1 MARPPKPA
9 TDKTVSVSLRIP
21 RALYE
26 DVQAR
31 AHLRRT
37 TLTALVLEGLR
48 LCLDTPLDPREVPV
62 LQSNTAL
69 QELEALIDARVYAI
83 LATERLR
90 EDGEAPTQPMSTL
103 SYDDR
108 ITVMQAQD
116 VAIITQDSNAVMPA
130 QAPPYDAT
138 KYMVGE
144 LCQNRH
150 DFDGQGHSLRQRG
163 GKHECVACKNARSR
177 AHKQRQREK
186 RAMARQN

>member
-37 TLTALVLEGLR
+37 TLTTLVLEGLR

-62 LQSNTAL
+62 SHSNTAM
-69 QELEALIDARVYAI
+69 QELEALIDARVYTI

-90 EDGEAPTQPMSTL
+90 EAGEASVQPMSAL
-103 SYDDR
+103 SHDER

-116 VAIITQDSNAVMPA
+116 ATISTPDSNAVIPA
-130 QAPPYDAT
+130 QAPTYDAT
-138 KYMVGE
+138 RVFLGK

-163 GKHECVACKNARSR
+163 GKHECVTCKKARSR
-177 AHKQRQREK
+177 AYKQRQREQ
-186 RAMARQN
+186 RAMARQD

>member
-26 DVQAR
+26 EAQAR

-62 LQSNTAL
+62 SHSNTAL
-69 QELEALIDARVYAI
+69 QELEELIDARVHAI
-83 LATERLR
+83 LAAERLR
-90 EDGEAPTQPMSTL
+90 APSEAPAEPTSQLPH
-103 SYDDR
+103 DER
-108 ITVMQAQD
+108 IPAMQAQD
-116 VAIITQDSNAVMPA
+116 AAISTQDSNAVM
-130 QAPPYDAT
+130 QAHVPPYDAT
-138 KYMVGE
+138 KYLVGE

-163 GKHECVACKNARSR
+163 GKHECVACKQARSR